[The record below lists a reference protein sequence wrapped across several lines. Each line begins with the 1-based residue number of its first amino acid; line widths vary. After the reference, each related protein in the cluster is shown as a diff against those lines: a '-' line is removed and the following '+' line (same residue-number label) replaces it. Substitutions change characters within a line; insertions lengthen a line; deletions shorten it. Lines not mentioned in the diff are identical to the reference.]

1 MKDFDIIFQTVI
13 SNYDLFKNKKT
24 NEWERITQHIPQYKQ
39 AKKRQCDAD
48 SEVWNYWR
56 LLYQAHILRQQSGN
70 EVELRARV
78 KELERDTELADIE
91 IERQC
96 SKIFE
101 LEKQLK
107 SLRKQSQQDI
117 IVGLREEISE
127 LKKQLDEWVY
137 DIKD

>member
-101 LEKQLK
+101 MEKQLK

-117 IVGLREEISE
+117 ILKLHTEKDELR
-127 LKKQLDEWVY
+127 KQLDKWVY
-137 DIKD
+137 GIE

>member
-117 IVGLREEISE
+117 ILKLHTEKDELR
-127 LKKQLDEWVY
+127 KQLDKWVY
-137 DIKD
+137 GIE